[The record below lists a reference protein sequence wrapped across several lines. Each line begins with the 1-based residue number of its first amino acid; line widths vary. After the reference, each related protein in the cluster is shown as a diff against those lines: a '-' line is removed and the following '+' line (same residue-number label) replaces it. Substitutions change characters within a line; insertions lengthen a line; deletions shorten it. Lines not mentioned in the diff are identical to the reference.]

1 MPLDERP
8 QALMPG
14 LISSRTRTAYPSCS
28 SWHMLLGTTSTTGTP
43 GVFATPQ
50 DLGDGLR
57 DLYNMLKD
65 VEAME
70 SDLLGD
76 AASN

>member
-1 MPLDERP
+1 
-8 QALMPG
+8 
-14 LISSRTRTAYPSCS
+14 
-28 SWHMLLGTTSTTGTP
+28 MLLGTTSTTGTP